1 MKRMLTTCP
10 YCHGNLKIT
19 ALQCPSC
26 DIEIKKDFE
35 ISPFNQLTDEEY
47 QFLLLFLEKR
57 GNLKEVQE
65 EMKISYPTAKK
76 KLDDVLIRLNL
87 MKKSADTKREN
98 IPLDNLK
105 YDECSTKASDIIKRK
120 LKAYGG
126 HATVYTAR
134 GLPCEI
140 FAEPDGISFSSDKL
154 PIKPPYQYDVFDVI
168 VDLLRSQDGR
178 AKKGNGRNF
187 KLGERGCEETTVV
200 GAVAKYRG
208 NQLGDSVFDPI
219 FVLAA
224 ILEWANIATN
234 GRGEIILTKNNE
246 NN

>member
-1 MKRMLTTCP
+1 MKRILTTCP

-35 ISPFNQLTDEEY
+35 ISPFDQLADEEY
-47 QFLLLFLEKR
+47 QFLLLFLERR

-87 MKKSADTKREN
+87 MKESADIKKEN

-120 LKAYGG
+120 LKAHGG
-126 HATVYTAR
+126 HAIVYTITNV
-134 GLPCEI
+134 PCEI
-140 FAEPDGISFSSDKL
+140 YADPDGVSFSSSKL
-154 PIKPPYQYDVFDVI
+154 PIKPSYRYEVFDVI
-168 VDLLRSQDGR
+168 VDLLRSQGGR
-178 AKKGNGRNF
+178 ARKGYGRSC
-187 KLGERGCEETTVV
+187 KLGARGCEETTVV

-208 NQLGDSVFDPI
+208 NQLGDSVFDPV

-224 ILEWANIATN
+224 VLEWADIATN
-234 GRGEIILTKNNE
+234 GRGEIILNQK
-246 NN
+246 